1 LITVTQRPR
10 LLSDNGASYVA
21 GDLANWLEGKGM
33 QHVRGA
39 PYHPQIQGKIA
50 RGTRP

>member
-10 LLSDNGASYVA
+10 LLRDNGASYVA